1 MVAAGKLHV
10 GMNVDQARVD
20 IGFLS
25 LADLIQTAYKVKRYQ
40 VSGPDWMSQ
49 QRFDI
54 LAKMPEGATKEQ
66 VPEMLQGLLADRFK
80 LTFHKETREHSVYG
94 LVVGKGG
101 PKLKESATEPAP
113 ELKPE
118 AGGNTVSFGGG
129 QIRQSGNTVVVTGAG
144 RPGTTKMTM
153 ADGKMKMDSTKVTMT
168 AFCEM
173 LSRFTDKPVVDM
185 TELTGS
191 YDVTLEISMAE
202 LQNVARSAGVAIPG
216 MAPSGGGGGDAG
228 RPGDAASDPSTSG
241 SVFASVQAL
250 GLKLESR
257 KAPVETIVVDKLEK
271 LPTEN

>member
-1 MVAAGKLHV
+1 
-10 GMNVDQARVD
+10 VD